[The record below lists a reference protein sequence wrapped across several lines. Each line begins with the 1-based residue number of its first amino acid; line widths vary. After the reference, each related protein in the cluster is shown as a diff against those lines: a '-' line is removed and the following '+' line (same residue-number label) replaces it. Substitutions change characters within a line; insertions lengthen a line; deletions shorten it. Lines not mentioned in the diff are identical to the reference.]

1 MQFRDNIPKVHGVG
15 PHREIT
21 TEETYRRIEPHI
33 ARVGISRIADIT
45 GLDRIGIPVYNAIA
59 PHSNDVISVY
69 NGKGAT
75 PLDAKTSA
83 IMEAVERFAA
93 ALPLRPAVIGSYPE
107 LVAWGRPALD
117 PRKHN
122 IELYERYHIDL
133 PLSWVESWDLLNEQT
148 VLVPQYL
155 GGYHTHYHEVPC
167 YPISTTNGIASGNSP
182 EEATC
187 HALCELIERDD
198 WTMAEIVSNR
208 LSRAIETGRLG
219 LPRLPGVARHF
230 QEIHASVELSTLP
243 DRARRYAQRFLDAG
257 VGIHLKNITSATGIP
272 SVLAVV
278 SEELG
283 PTFSRSHQ
291 GIGTHPDAEVAVVR
305 AITEAAQSRV
315 VDMQAMRE
323 DISLPDED
331 VPRWALHT
339 KRSSRFNPQA
349 WAHKVSSRTIRF
361 DELPDH
367 PSADIMADLRLM
379 LDRLR
384 ARGLDQVLVVDLSPP
399 EIPASV
405 VRVIVPGLESW
416 AIDRSKIGERA
427 TEQWRVA
434 VEELRAMIRKNPEL
448 VEVMAGVK

>member
-1 MQFRDNIPKVHGVG
+1 MKFRSSIPKVHGVG

-33 ARVGISRIADIT
+33 ARVGISRVADIT

-59 PHSNDVISVY
+59 PFSNDVISVY
-69 NGKGAT
+69 NGKGGTA
-75 PLDAKTSA
+75 LDAKTSA
-83 IMEAVERFAA
+83 IMEAVERYSA
-93 ALPLRPAVIGSYPE
+93 ALPLRPVVVASYPE
-107 LVAWGRPALD
+107 LVWQGRRALD
-117 PRKHN
+117 PRAHN
-122 IELYERYHIDL
+122 IELYARYHLDL
-133 PLSWVESWDLLNEQT
+133 PLSWVQSWDLLNDEQ

-155 GGYHTHYHEVPC
+155 GGYHTYYHEVPC
-167 YPISTTNGIASGNSP
+167 YPISTTNGIASGNSL

-198 WTMAEIVSNR
+198 WTMAEVVSNR
-208 LSRAIETGRLG
+208 FSRAVQTGRLG
-219 LPRLPGVARHF
+219 LPSSWPLARHF
-230 QEIHASVELSTLP
+230 QEMHASIGLDSLP
-243 DRARRYAQRFLDAG
+243 ERAQAYIGMFVDAG
-257 VGIHLKNITSATGIP
+257 VRIHLKNISSETGIP

-283 PTFSRSHQ
+283 DTFSRSHQ

-323 DISLPDED
+323 DISLPDAD

-339 KRSSRFNPQA
+339 KRSSRFNPEA
-349 WAHKVSSRTIRF
+349 WAHRAAGETIRF
-361 DELPDH
+361 ADLPNH
-367 PSADIMADLRLM
+367 PSADIMSDLTLL

-384 ARGLDQVLVVDLSPP
+384 TRGLEQVLVVDLSPP

-416 AIDRSKIGERA
+416 AIDRSRIGERA
-427 TEQWRVA
+427 TEQWRRAVA
-434 VEELRAMIRKNPEL
+434 ELRSMIKTDPDL
-448 VEVMAGVK
+448 LAMAGAR

>member
-1 MQFRDNIPKVHGVG
+1 MRFRSSIPKCHGVG
-15 PHREIT
+15 PHREFPV
-21 TEETYRRIEPHI
+21 EETYRRIEPHI

-75 PLDAKTSA
+75 ALDAKTSA
-83 IMEAVERFAA
+83 IMEAVERYAA
-93 ALPLRPAVIGSYPE
+93 ALPLRPVVIASYPE
-107 LVAWGRPALD
+107 LVAQGRRALD
-117 PRKHN
+117 PRAHN
-122 IELYERYHIDL
+122 IELYDRYHIDL
-133 PLSWVESWDLLNEQT
+133 PLSWIESWDLLNDES

-155 GGYHTHYHEVPC
+155 GGYHTHFHEVPC
-167 YPISTTNGIASGNSP
+167 YPISTTNGIASGNSL

-208 LSRAIETGRLG
+208 FSRAIETGRLG
-219 LPRLPGVARHF
+219 LPPSPELARHF
-230 QEIHASVELSTLP
+230 QEMHASVDLDSLP
-243 DRARRYAQRFLDAG
+243 ERAQRYVRMFLDAG
-257 VGIHLKNITSATGIP
+257 VSIQLKNITSATGIP

-278 SEELG
+278 AEELG

-349 WAHKVSSRTIRF
+349 WAHKTSSRTIRF
-361 DELPDH
+361 ADLPHH
-367 PSADIMADLRLM
+367 PSADIITDLNLM

-384 ARGLDQVLVVDLSPP
+384 ERGLTQVLVVDLSPP

-427 TEQWRVA
+427 TAQWRVA
-434 VEELRAMIRKNPEL
+434 VGELRALIKNNPEL
-448 VEVMAGVK
+448 LEATAGVK

>member
-1 MQFRDNIPKVHGVG
+1 MKLRKSIPKCHGIG

-21 TEETYRRIEPHI
+21 TEETYRRIGPHI

-45 GLDRIGIPVYNAIA
+45 GLDRIGIPVFNAIA

-75 PLDAKTSA
+75 TLDAKTSA
-83 IMEAVERFAA
+83 IMEAVERHAA
-93 ALPLRPAVIGSYPE
+93 ALPLRPAVIASYPE
-107 LVAWGRPALD
+107 LVALGRRAMD
-117 PRKHN
+117 PRDHN
-122 IELYERYHIDL
+122 IELYERYHLDL
-133 PLSWVESWDLLNEQT
+133 PQSWVESWDLLNEET

-155 GGYHTHYHEVPC
+155 AGYHTHYHEVPC
-167 YPISTTNGIASGNSP
+167 YPISTTNGIASGNSL
-182 EEATC
+182 EEAIC

-208 LSRAIETGRLG
+208 FSRAIGTGRLG
-219 LPRLPGVARHF
+219 LPSLPGLAGHF
-230 QEIHASVELSTLP
+230 EEMHASVDLNSLSEQAT
-243 DRARRYAQRFLDAG
+243 RYTQMFLDAG
-257 VGIHLKNITSATGIP
+257 VGIHLKNITSETNIP

-339 KRSSRFNPQA
+339 KRSSRFNPEA
-349 WAHKVSSRTIRF
+349 WAHKTSGNTIRF
-361 DELPDH
+361 QDLPSH
-367 PSADIMADLRLM
+367 PSADIMTDLNLM
-379 LDRLR
+379 LERLR
-384 ARGLDQVLVVDLSPP
+384 ARGLSRVLVVDLSPP

-405 VRVIVPGLESW
+405 VRVVVPGLESW
-416 AIDRSKIGERA
+416 AIDRSKIGARA
-427 TEQWRVA
+427 TEKWRSA
-434 VEELRAMIRKNPEL
+434 VGELRIMISENPEVL
-448 VEVMAGVK
+448 GSLAGVK